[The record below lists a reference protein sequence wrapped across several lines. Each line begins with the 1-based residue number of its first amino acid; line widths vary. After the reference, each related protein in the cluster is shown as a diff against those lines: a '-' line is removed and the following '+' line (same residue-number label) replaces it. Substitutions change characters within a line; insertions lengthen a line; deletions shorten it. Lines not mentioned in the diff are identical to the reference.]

1 MSAGPILNCPEGFT
15 RNMDI
20 LMVGK
25 EYERVVKARNPENS
39 SEWGWDYA
47 GPIGKFVGKDTNYYQ
62 KMAAKGVRYG
72 KEDGG
77 VYTTEPAYKF
87 QPGYS
92 TYPVVYT
99 ESDNFCYRRTTADRK
114 NVTQVFERG
123 TNRSNAELRTY
134 LESDPSV
141 APIEAR
147 APVSGAPGHGPANLI
162 ASFAGLNGEK
172 SMPARVRLVQQL
184 TTKVAA
190 AERKEK
196 DAIKRESALKEALK
210 QLTSKQSS
218 QGQSL
223 LRKNLGSRPP
233 RPGFVNATRSLAV
246 LDRNI
251 KQKGKEHE
259 EALSASKESMAAHA
273 AALVKLKEAQDELEV
288 SSRIKPIPPTSE
300 EALKN
305 SENARSGG
313 RYRKTRKN
321 RKNTRSRARK

>member
-1 MSAGPILNCPEGFT
+1 
-15 RNMDI
+15 MDL
-20 LMVGK
+20 LMVGQ

-62 KMAAKGVRYG
+62 KMAAKGLRYG

-92 TYPVVYT
+92 TNPIVYT
-99 ESDNFCYRRTTADRK
+99 ESDNFCYRRTTAHRM
-114 NVTQVFERG
+114 NVAQVFERG

-134 LESDPSV
+134 LESDPSH
-141 APIEAR
+141 APIEPR
-147 APVSGAPGHGPANLI
+147 APVSGAPGNGPANLI
-162 ASFAGLNGEK
+162 ASFAGLNANK

-184 TTKVAA
+184 TAKVTA

-196 DAIKRESALKEALK
+196 EAVKRETALKEAIK

-233 RPGFVNATRSLAV
+233 RPGFINITRSLAA

-251 KQKGKEHE
+251 KQKGQEHE
-259 EALSASKESMAAHA
+259 EAVSASKEAMAAHA
-273 AALVKLKEAQDELEV
+273 AAIDKLKQAQDELEL
-288 SSRIKPIPPTSE
+288 SSRVKPIPPTKE

-305 SENARSGG
+305 AENARSGG

>member
-1 MSAGPILNCPEGFT
+1 MSAGPIINCPNGFT
-15 RNMDI
+15 RNMDL
-20 LMVGK
+20 LMLGK
-25 EYERVVKARNPENS
+25 EYERVVKSRNPENS

-47 GPIGKFVGKDTNYYQ
+47 GPVGKFVGKDTNYYQ
-62 KMAAKGVRYG
+62 KMAAKGIRYG

-87 QPGYS
+87 QPSYS
-92 TYPVVYT
+92 TNPIVYT
-99 ESDNFCYRRTTADRK
+99 ESDNYCYRRTTADRT
-114 NVTQVFERG
+114 NVAQVFEQG
-123 TNRSNAELRTY
+123 TTRSNAELRTY

-141 APIEAR
+141 GPIEPR

-172 SMPARVRLVQQL
+172 SMPAKVRLVQQL
-184 TTKVAA
+184 TAKVTA

-196 DAIKRESALKEALK
+196 EAVKRENSLKEALK

-233 RPGFVNATRSLAV
+233 RPGFINATRSLAA

-251 KQKGKEHE
+251 KQKGQEHE
-259 EALSASKESMAAHA
+259 AAVSASKEAMAAHA
-273 AALVKLKEAQDELEV
+273 AALVKLKEAEEGLEE
-288 SSRIKPIPPTSE
+288 SARIKPIPPTKE

-305 SENARSGG
+305 AENARSGG

-321 RKNTRSRARK
+321 RKY